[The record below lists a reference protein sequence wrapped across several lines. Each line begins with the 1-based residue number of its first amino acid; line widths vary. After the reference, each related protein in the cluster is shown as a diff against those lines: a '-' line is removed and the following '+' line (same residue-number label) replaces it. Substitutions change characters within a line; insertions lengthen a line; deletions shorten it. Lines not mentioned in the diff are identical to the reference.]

1 MADNNS
7 ENPMVTAMRTAL
19 KPYQIFPKN
28 HTSLV
33 LINCQKAFLDEQPE
47 LKTKLE
53 DLIRFAR
60 QNNWKIIH
68 APWGYTERK
77 FPSPA
82 QLLMDK
88 RLKASSTITDL
99 LYVEQGDITLP
110 SRTTLSAFSETN
122 LEKTLRKHGLEH
134 LVLAGPV
141 ADLTLDSTMRDGIQN
156 DFHIA
161 IITDALALTNQS
173 QRISD
178 YAETL
183 GRYAQ
188 TVTNLKELKRLSAE
202 S

>member
-88 RLKASSTITDL
+88 KLKASSTNTDL

-188 TVTNLKELKRLSAE
+188 TVTNLEELKRLSAE

>member
-1 MADNNS
+1 MTDTNS
-7 ENPMVTAMRTAL
+7 ENPMIVAMRAAL

-33 LINCQKAFLDEQPE
+33 LINCQKGFLDEQPA
-47 LKTKLE
+47 LKIKLE
-53 DLIRFAR
+53 DLTGFAR

-68 APWGYTERK
+68 APFSYTERK

-88 RLKASSTITDL
+88 KLKVSPSSKDL

-110 SRTTLSAFSETN
+110 SRNTLSAFSETD
-122 LEKTLRKHGLEH
+122 LENTLREHGLEH

-156 DFHIA
+156 DFHVA
-161 IITDALALTNQS
+161 ILTDAMALTNESQS
-173 QRISD
+173 IAD

-188 TVTNLKELKRLSAE
+188 TVTNVEGLKRLTEKS
-202 S
+202 

>member
-1 MADNNS
+1 MTATNS
-7 ENPMVTAMRTAL
+7 ENPMVTAMREAL
-19 KPYQIFPKN
+19 KPYQVFPKN

-33 LINCQKAFLDEQPE
+33 LINCQKAFLDDQPE
-47 LKTKLE
+47 LKDNLE
-53 DLIRFAR
+53 VLASFAR
-60 QNNWKIIH
+60 QNQWKIIH
-68 APWGYTERK
+68 APFDYKDRR

-88 RLKASSTITDL
+88 KMKASASGKDV

-110 SRTTLSAFSETN
+110 PRTTLSAFSETD
-122 LEKTLRKHGLEH
+122 LENTLRQHNLQH

-161 IITDALALTNQS
+161 ILTDALALTNKSQS
-173 QRISD
+173 IEEYS
-178 YAETL
+178 ETL

-188 TVTNLKELKRLSAE
+188 TITTIEGLKKLSAE

>member
-1 MADNNS
+1 MSDTNA
-7 ENPMVTAMRTAL
+7 ENPMVTAMREAL
-19 KPYQIFPKN
+19 KPYQVFPKD

-33 LINCQKAFLDEQPE
+33 LINCQKGFLDDQSE
-47 LKTKLE
+47 LKTQLE
-53 DLIRFAR
+53 DLVGFAR

-68 APWGYTERK
+68 APFSYEERN

-88 RLKASSTITDL
+88 KLKASSTNTDL
-99 LYVEQGDITLP
+99 MYVEDGDITLT
-110 SRTTLSAFSETN
+110 SRSTLSAFSETD
-122 LEKTLRKHGLEH
+122 LEKILRKHDLEH

-161 IITDALALTNQS
+161 IITDALSLTNQS
-173 QRISD
+173 QKIED

-188 TVTNLKELKRLSAE
+188 TVTNIEGLKKLASKS
-202 S
+202 

>member
-1 MADNNS
+1 MTDTNS
-7 ENPMVTAMRTAL
+7 ENPMVAAMREAL
-19 KPYQIFPKN
+19 KPYQVFPKN
-28 HTSLV
+28 HTALV
-33 LINCQKAFLDEQPE
+33 LINCQKGFLDEQPE
-47 LKTKLE
+47 LQAKLD
-53 DLIRFAR
+53 DLTRFAR

-68 APWGYTERK
+68 APFGYKDRR

-88 RLKASSTITDL
+88 KLKASSVGEDL
-99 LYVEQGDITLP
+99 LYVEQGDITMP
-110 SRTTLSAFSETN
+110 SRTTLSAFSETD
-122 LEKTLRKHGLEH
+122 LENILKQNGLEH

-156 DFHIA
+156 DFHVA
-161 IITDALALTNQS
+161 IVLDALALTNESQS
-173 QRISD
+173 IND

-188 TVTNLKELKRLSAE
+188 TVTNIEGLKKLSAE